1 MKFKTNHSEFF
12 KEWRIGNVRILNDI
26 HANVFL
32 RYSVQ
37 TFDGR
42 CWTPVKF
49 FRTLAEA
56 KKAAEWVAEDM
67 AMDASR
73 MNLSRNGPAPVGRRW
88 EPPHPA

>member
-26 HANVFL
+26 HAKVFL

-42 CWTPVKF
+42 C
-49 FRTLAEA
+49 
-56 KKAAEWVAEDM
+56 
-67 AMDASR
+67 
-73 MNLSRNGPAPVGRRW
+73 
-88 EPPHPA
+88 